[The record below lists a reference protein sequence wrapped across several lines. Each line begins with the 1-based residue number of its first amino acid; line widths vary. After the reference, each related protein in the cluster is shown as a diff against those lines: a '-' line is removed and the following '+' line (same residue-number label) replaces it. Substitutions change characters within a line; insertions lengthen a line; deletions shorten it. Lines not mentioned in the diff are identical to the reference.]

1 MKDTE
6 KLKKLRKTYASI
18 RCENEYCSC
27 NKCSNKEI
35 CDRVSNA
42 IKEIES
48 R

>member
-1 MKDTE
+1 MKDSE

-27 NKCSNKEI
+27 NKCDNKEI
-35 CDRVSNA
+35 CDRVYNELR
-42 IKEIES
+42 KIES